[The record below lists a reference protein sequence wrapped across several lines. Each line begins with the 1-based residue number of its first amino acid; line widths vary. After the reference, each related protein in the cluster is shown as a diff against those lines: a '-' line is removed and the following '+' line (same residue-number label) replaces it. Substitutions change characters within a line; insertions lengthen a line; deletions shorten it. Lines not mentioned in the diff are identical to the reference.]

1 MNTFGR
7 YFRVTTWGESHG
19 PAIGAVI
26 DGCPPGLPL
35 EAAEIQRELDRRK
48 PGQSELTSPRKEQD
62 SVQILSGVFEGRTL
76 GTPISLI
83 IWNRDQRSA
92 DYSRLAEVYRPG
104 HADYT
109 YQRKYGRRDYR
120 GGGRSSGRETAGRVA
135 AGAVARKL
143 LAGRGISVLAF
154 ARAIGEVSLAAEEVG
169 ELTGGEPPADPEAL
183 RERIYASPVR
193 CPHPRAEAAMQ
204 EAIRKVAGE
213 KDSLGGVVEVRAY
226 GVPAGLGEPVFH
238 KLGARL
244 GQAVLSVGAVKGIE
258 FGEGFRL
265 AGLRGSQANDLF
277 IRDPNGRV
285 APATNRSGG
294 MAGGISTGQ
303 PLVCRAVVKPT
314 SSIGRR
320 QETVDASGRPVSLEV
335 EGRHDPCIVLRV
347 VPVIEHMVS
356 LVLLDLLLA
365 HGALRLLEA
374 GAAGWLGGQ
383 RDG

>member
-26 DGCPPGLPL
+26 DGCPPGLAL

-48 PGQSELTSPRKEQD
+48 PGTSELTSPRQEQD

-76 GTPISLI
+76 GTPISLV

-92 DYSRLAEVYRPG
+92 DYSRLAELYRPG
-104 HADYT
+104 HADFT

-143 LAGRGISVLAF
+143 LAGQGIHVLAF
-154 ARAIGEVSLAAEEVG
+154 ARAIGEVSLSAEEVG
-169 ELTGGEPPADPEAL
+169 ELTGGEPPADPETL

-193 CPHPRAEAAMQ
+193 CPHPRAEMAMQ
-204 EAIRKVAGE
+204 EAIRGVSE
-213 KDSLGGVVEVRAY
+213 QKDSLGGVVEVRAY
-226 GVPAGLGEPVFH
+226 GLPAGLGEPVFH

-277 IRDPNGRV
+277 ARGADGGV
-285 APATNRSGG
+285 APATNRAGG
-294 MAGGISTGQ
+294 MAGGISTGL
-303 PLVCRAVVKPT
+303 PLVLRAVVKPT

-356 LVLLDLLLA
+356 LVLLDLWLA
-365 HGALRLLEA
+365 QGALRLLA
-374 GAAGWLGGQ
+374 GE
-383 RDG
+383 